1 MKNNLKSAVLLLAG
15 VVVGTSLGGPAA
27 HAAAEYFQA
36 QRSNQPIYVDGKQVQ
51 LEAYGIDGH
60 NYVKLR
66 DIGEAVGFE
75 VYWDG
80 SAVQILSDRPYTGEP
95 PQAEDYSQS
104 ANPTVFTADLT
115 REVYNAIRE
124 AVQTGQT
131 TSFGSA
137 VTGFQGLKYR
147 DGNALL
153 QAAEQEL
160 QQLQNLLTKIGLY
173 PNYELVSS
181 DGEYIC
187 QVKYSDTYIPVEEHT
202 RDFINSLT
210 GLNEREKVKR
220 IVWYVCD
227 RIAYDQTCYAWP
239 HQALTQDGVV
249 HGACMSYAY
258 SVQCLCQQAGIPC
271 LLICSDI
278 HQWNLVYAE
287 GRWWDVDATAN
298 DCDGV
303 TLTTYENGKVR
314 EEYLDFDGT
323 DIFRE
328 RFYVTA
334 DRVLWDRATEPYLSS
349 NYIDVEPEITEF
361 AKEILASGSSR

>member
-1 MKNNLKSAVLLLAG
+1 MKNNLKIAALLLTG
-15 VVVGTSLGGPAA
+15 VVIGASLGGPAA

-36 QRSNQPIYVDGKQVQ
+36 QRSNQPIYVDGQQLQ
-51 LEAYGIDGH
+51 LEAYAINGH

-95 PQAEDYSQS
+95 PQTKDYSQD
-104 ANPTVFTADLT
+104 ANPAVFSSDLT
-115 REVYNAIRE
+115 REVYNTIRE
-124 AVQTGQT
+124 AVGTGQT
-131 TSFGSA
+131 TYFGSA
-137 VTGFQGLKYR
+137 VTGFQGLKYGDDEVR
-147 DGNALL
+147 F
-153 QAAEQEL
+153 QKAEQEL
-160 QQLQNLLTKIGLY
+160 RQIKNVLVKLGQY
-173 PNYELVSS
+173 PNYQLEFSN
-181 DGEYIC
+181 GEYLC
-187 QVKYSDTYIPVEEHT
+187 QVKYSDAYIPVEEHT
-202 RDFINSLT
+202 RDFIASLS
-210 GLNEREKVKR
+210 GLSEREKIKR

-239 HQALTQDGVV
+239 SQALTQDDVV
-249 HGACMSYAY
+249 RGACMSYAY
-258 SVQCLCQQAGIPC
+258 SVQFLCQQAGIPC

-303 TLTTYENGKVR
+303 TLATYENGKVR
-314 EEYLDFDGT
+314 EEHLDFDGT
-323 DIFRE
+323 DAFRE

-334 DRVLWDRATEPYLSS
+334 DRVLWDRTTTQYLSS
-349 NYIDVEPEITEF
+349 TYIDIEPEITEF
-361 AKEILASGSSR
+361 AKEVLVPGSMK